1 MERISLIW
9 NHVQCVDR
17 TSKRQVYR
25 GPVLEIVTILFS
37 FNWIFFFFF
46 FLNVLFKLRFLFV
59 TLMIVYLVPDVII
72 LNWWK
77 STYSDFKLDVSK
89 MEFDSRLM
97 NSL

>member
-9 NHVQCVDR
+9 NHVQCVEH

-37 FNWIFFFFF
+37 FNWTIYFFSFWMCY
-46 FLNVLFKLRFLFV
+46 LNSNFLFF

-72 LNWWK
+72 
-77 STYSDFKLDVSK
+77 FKLVK
-89 MEFDSRLM
+89 KHLF
-97 NSL
+97 